1 MSPVA
6 ISRSRLRVV
15 ALLAVLISA
24 AVLSGCGPSPA
35 PPVAN
40 QSAAVVPA
48 ADSATENQPA
58 ETLHGALPRNRL
70 SSETARALEAAELDR
85 YWVTARESVH
95 RQVVDLM
102 AQHESELRR
111 GISHAKLQRGD
122 PSRKWIALT
131 FDDGPHLGYTERIL
145 KILDQYDVPATFFLV
160 GQMAERHPDLVRAEA
175 VGGHSIANHTYHH
188 LSLPKIPRDSVAT
201 EIKACGEVLHSITGK
216 APHLFRP
223 PGGEYNDQV
232 AEASEALG
240 YRMILWTDDP
250 ADYASPGADVILK
263 RTLDHVENGGIILL
277 HDGIDQT
284 IQVLPK
290 ILSYLKSHGY
300 ECVTIDEMLERKA
313 IAAAKLH
320 PREG

>member
-1 MSPVA
+1 MSLCA
-6 ISRSRLRVV
+6 V
-15 ALLAVLISA
+15 ALAGCTSPSSA
-24 AVLSGCGPSPA
+24 PA
-35 PPVAN
+35 AN
-40 QSAAVVPA
+40 QSAALLPA
-48 ADSATENQPA
+48 ADAAKENRPA
-58 ETLHGALPRNRL
+58 EALHGALPRNRL
-70 SSETARALEAAELDR
+70 SAETARALELAELDR

-102 AQHESELRR
+102 EQHQAELRR

-122 PSRKWIALT
+122 ASRKWIALT
-131 FDDGPHLGYTERIL
+131 FDDGPHPGYTERIL

-175 VGGHSIANHTYHH
+175 AGGHSIANHTYHH
-188 LSLPKIPRDSVAT
+188 LSLTKIPQDSVAT
-201 EIKACGEVLHSITGK
+201 EIKACGEVLRSITGK

-250 ADYASPGADVILK
+250 ADYASPGADVIVK

-284 IQVLPK
+284 IKVLPK

-313 IAAAKLH
+313 IAAAKLRSH
-320 PREG
+320 EG